1 MLPGED
7 LSGAVVGRPTF
18 LACMGSAVSPT
29 QLVAS
34 PCQNICMWGMD
45 TCQSNLSAALCN
57 GQTATGDGVG
67 LAYHLSELA
76 AGL

>member
-1 MLPGED
+1 
-7 LSGAVVGRPTF
+7 
-18 LACMGSAVSPT
+18 
-29 QLVAS
+29 
-34 PCQNICMWGMD
+34 MD
-45 TCQSNLSAALCN
+45 TCQSNLSAALCD